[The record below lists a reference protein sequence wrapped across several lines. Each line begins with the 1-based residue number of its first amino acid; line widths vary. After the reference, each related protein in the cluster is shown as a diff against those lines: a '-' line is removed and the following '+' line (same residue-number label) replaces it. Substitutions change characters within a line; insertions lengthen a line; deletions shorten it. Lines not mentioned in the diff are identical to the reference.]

1 MTWLQLIFEAPN
13 AMRLRSQNKYLRK
26 YEIFIQKRKQ
36 NIFFT
41 ISCSNSFRNLCVFE
55 ELDIFTERQTE

>member
-36 NIFFT
+36 NIFLLFHAV
-41 ISCSNSFRNLCVFE
+41 IPFVIYVFSKN
-55 ELDIFTERQTE
+55 